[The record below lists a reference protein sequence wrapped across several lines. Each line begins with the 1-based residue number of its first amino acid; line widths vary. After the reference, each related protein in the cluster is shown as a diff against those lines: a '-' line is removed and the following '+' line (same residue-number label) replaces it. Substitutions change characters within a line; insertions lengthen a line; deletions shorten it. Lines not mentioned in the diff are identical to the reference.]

1 MGWSSITRYCKARHR
16 DRKIRT
22 YTSDR
27 DNPFA
32 YRVMDDVCDSC
43 ELQYKWPVFTRDYS
57 SDDEEE
63 SDEE

>member
-1 MGWSSITRYCKARHR
+1 MGWSSITRYCKARLR

-27 DNPFA
+27 NNSFA
-32 YRVMDDVCDSC
+32 YSIRDDVCDSC
-43 ELQYKWPVFTRDYS
+43 ELRYKCPVFTGDYS
-57 SDDEEE
+57 SDDEER